1 MQFMISLGQDST
13 GGLAGFSTQ
22 GLIRLKLRC
31 QPRLPFSSELG
42 IFFQA
47 TVVVRTHSKQLQ
59 DKNPQFFAM
68 WSSLQ
73 HGHLLV
79 QGRQVNIVLTS
90 QSSTQARLGLCF
102 KVLTILGRL
111 TSQNLQFD

>member
-1 MQFMISLGQDST
+1 MQFMISVSLGQDST
-13 GGLAGFSTQ
+13 GGLASFLTQ

-31 QPRLPFSSELG
+31 QLRLLFSSELG
-42 IFFQA
+42 VFFQA
-47 TVVVRTHSKQLQ
+47 TVVVRTHPKQPQ

-79 QGRQVNIVLTS
+79 HGQQVSINLTS
-90 QSSTQARLGLCF
+90 QSSTQAM
-102 KVLTILGRL
+102 LTV
-111 TSQNLQFD
+111 